1 MLEPDVDDGPT
12 GPAADLLRRK
22 VKETLELDLDAPELH
37 DALEVVSEFWQ
48 GNTAENR
55 RNLRSDLERRTV
67 EQAEAF
73 VAHYRPLRDA
83 LAGSEAMA
91 AELEAH
97 VAATARELRDREA
110 ENRRVVAAHDA
121 LVAERD
127 ALAAKREAT
136 VAFLAR
142 FQLGERE
149 RDAARATSRAE
160 DADDF
165 FAPRWRAAGALADLD
180 RALAD
185 GSRCFADAV
194 GCGETVR
201 PSDGVGAELRDLL
214 REATDGA
221 HERLLAFAL
230 RALGGDATT
239 AADAAAAAAACEAV
253 AQDPGQEKGDS
264 TSLQRG
270 GRARV
275 DAPGPG
281 VRGRGAPGP
290 LLLHAPGGAAAA
302 LLAAVA
308 EGLGE
313 PLAARLRSAVAAL
326 GGDVA
331 RVHGVARLLAF
342 YAPRSRAAR
351 RRRCGGR
358 RRRRRRGA
366 NGGRSG
372 AKALGDEVRAS
383 DVRRFGPRGDAAAPA
398 ARARA
403 GAVLSGRAPDGG
415 DDGDSAGTLLAL
427 VLDPVLQSVDAA
439 LDAAPLREFA
449 GRRPAAATPPAPSA
463 AAGSAVD
470 AAAWAVD
477 AFGFCAAELEA
488 LPRGDVVGGAL
499 ARCRGGGWRALRGR
513 VGAPAPLRPRPGPRA
528 REARLGAGAASQL
541 GAARRAS
548 AGASAP
554 RCGLLEPLREPGAG
568 RRRRPR
574 RAAARRG
581 PRGRRG
587 HPRDARAASAA
598 STTTRSAATRPSL
611 VHSPQQAT
619 DRHLQERGRATSAG
633 HRDPYLRQMCPSPC
647 LAPAPMTSPD
657 GMKDDCFEPDCGLR
671 GYKFLSY
678 RLAREA
684 VLRDRPGVVA
694 KDGSKTPYGVFA
706 DFGFHGAS
714 WLGRRRE
721 TRPLRADGGARDA
734 SVEARGPSAAFFAL
748 SVGSLGQYATVCGS
762 AEDGETVELSCPAH
776 YEIQEV
782 FAAAAS
788 ERTTAPA
795 GDSRVPDAQTVDSR
809 GECPGDMTRAM
820 ECEGGDACV
829 KGTTALGDACCA
841 FSATRGRA
849 DFDGVD
855 PGPGPASCASTS
867 AQIVAQGVCLGRRAC
882 ALAADGD
889 RMYSWEDRAATRP
902 AGPRT
907 FAGAG
912 AARRRSA
919 SATSRAARKRGAS
932 SPSPT
937 AAARSSGRRRGHYP
951 LDTFGFR
958 CSLLDAAFCA
968 LLVLVASRF
977 LLRTQE
983 RAERTYGTY
992 VCTPA
997 DYTVA
1002 VDGGSLPTD
1011 YASPRS
1017 AAALV
1022 GDHFERVLGAQAPV
1036 IEPGPVRVAD
1046 VCFAIVSD
1054 RTLVRARR
1062 AAPRASTVRAADVR
1076 EALKRP
1082 TEQEDEPAALRDA
1095 FAKASAAVQDLLDEG
1110 SKGAA
1115 RAAVAFVTFE
1125 TEEGFQRC
1133 LHAYPPSL
1141 RRWPGFLQPR
1151 RLKLQGKARVV
1162 SGDAAFAFSPA
1173 GSGTLT
1179 MADVVKDERFE
1190 DYGLPAGETGKLGC
1204 FCDAVA
1210 ADASPQRRRPLAT
1223 ETRGALGTWCRGYYR
1238 DVWLLRVVRAIAV
1251 AFVVAVEVSLKVL
1264 AKWTTTFERHPSTVD
1279 ACVEIKSSNRLQY
1292 LRVRATDTY
1301 GLLGGAYYDFTAP
1314 WYASVG
1320 AALVSAIILGV
1331 AGELGYAVA
1340 VVVMHKLEVCR
1351 DRGWSC
1357 DASVTR
1363 ALTQDELVATLA
1375 PPRMTFPARYAFQL
1389 KVLFVCLLYSG
1400 GIPLLWAVACATFAG
1415 FYAVDKVLFTK
1426 FLSAPPP
1433 VGARLAI
1440 FASSLAPLA
1449 VAAHCLVAAWML
1461 TNPEIFDQDDA
1472 DGTLMRTWYD
1482 PRPPQ
1487 VADLAFASTSR
1498 ETSLADRADHW
1509 NAMPQRCALRCAACL
1524 REPAADVKDLPPYVE
1539 AVPADVMERR
1549 IRAGVLKPHVLAA
1562 YAEEL
1567 ARRRADTSRDGL
1579 FAANGRLKVRMQGLE
1594 TYEFRANDVYRES
1607 DATEDAHAAAL
1618 EARLAAEDENDR
1630 ADFLGRLSFGSRS
1643 PTRRR
1648 GAQRRR
1654 SSEELLSANARRAL
1668 QHLSPTRPR
1677 EPNSDDSLAL

>member
-1 MLEPDVDDGPT
+1 MRRDPT
-12 GPAADLLRRK
+12 PSRLVGLGIDLYFKSMKVWLLVFFAISVLSLAPLLGYWRNSELTAAR
-22 VKETLELDLDAPELH
+22 
-37 DALEVVSEFWQ
+37 
-48 GNTAENR
+48 
-55 RNLRSDLERRTV
+55 
-67 EQAEAF
+67 
-73 VAHYRPLRDA
+73 
-83 LAGSEAMA
+83 
-91 AELEAH
+91 
-97 VAATARELRDREA
+97 
-110 ENRRVVAAHDA
+110 
-121 LVAERD
+121 
-127 ALAAKREAT
+127 
-136 VAFLAR
+136 
-142 FQLGERE
+142 
-149 RDAARATSRAE
+149 RDAA
-160 DADDF
+160 
-165 FAPRWRAAGALADLD
+165 
-180 RALAD
+180 
-185 GSRCFADAV
+185 
-194 GCGETVR
+194 
-201 PSDGVGAELRDLL
+201 
-214 REATDGA
+214 
-221 HERLLAFAL
+221 
-230 RALGGDATT
+230 
-239 AADAAAAAAACEAV
+239 
-253 AQDPGQEKGDS
+253 
-264 TSLQRG
+264 
-270 GRARV
+270 
-275 DAPGPG
+275 
-281 VRGRGAPGP
+281 
-290 LLLHAPGGAAAA
+290 
-302 LLAAVA
+302 
-308 EGLGE
+308 
-313 PLAARLRSAVAAL
+313 
-326 GGDVA
+326 
-331 RVHGVARLLAF
+331 
-342 YAPRSRAAR
+342 
-351 RRRCGGR
+351 
-358 RRRRRRGA
+358 
-366 NGGRSG
+366 
-372 AKALGDEVRAS
+372 
-383 DVRRFGPRGDAAAPA
+383 
-398 ARARA
+398 
-403 GAVLSGRAPDGG
+403 
-415 DDGDSAGTLLAL
+415 
-427 VLDPVLQSVDAA
+427 
-439 LDAAPLREFA
+439 
-449 GRRPAAATPPAPSA
+449 
-463 AAGSAVD
+463 
-470 AAAWAVD
+470 
-477 AFGFCAAELEA
+477 
-488 LPRGDVVGGAL
+488 
-499 ARCRGGGWRALRGR
+499 
-513 VGAPAPLRPRPGPRA
+513 
-528 REARLGAGAASQL
+528 
-541 GAARRAS
+541 
-548 AGASAP
+548 
-554 RCGLLEPLREPGAG
+554 
-568 RRRRPR
+568 
-574 RAAARRG
+574 
-581 PRGRRG
+581 
-587 HPRDARAASAA
+587 
-598 STTTRSAATRPSL
+598 
-611 VHSPQQAT
+611 
-619 DRHLQERGRATSAG
+619 
-633 HRDPYLRQMCPSPC
+633 
-647 LAPAPMTSPD
+647 
-657 GMKDDCFEPDCGLR
+657 
-671 GYKFLSY
+671 
-678 RLAREA
+678 
-684 VLRDRPGVVA
+684 
-694 KDGSKTPYGVFA
+694 
-706 DFGFHGAS
+706 
-714 WLGRRRE
+714 
-721 TRPLRADGGARDA
+721 
-734 SVEARGPSAAFFAL
+734 VEARGPSAAFFAL

-782 FAAAAS
+782 FAYYG
-788 ERTTAPA
+788 APA
-795 GDSRVPDAQTVDSR
+795 GDCACPDAQTVDSR

-867 AQIVAQGVCLGRRAC
+867 AQIVAQGVCLGRSAC

-889 RMYSWEDRAATRP
+889 RTYGWEDRGRYASCGSEDFR
-902 AGPRT
+902 
-907 FAGAG
+907 AGAG
-912 AARRRSA
+912 GCAASLGVGDFSGCAEPRRLL
-919 SATSRAARKRGAS
+919 
-932 SPSPT
+932 
-937 AAARSSGRRRGHYP
+937 AAAYCGRAELRTSAAGATR
-951 LDTFGFR
+951 LATFGFR
-958 CSLLDAAFCA
+958 CSLLDAFCA

-1011 YASPRS
+1011 YASLEA

-1054 RTLVRARR
+1054 RTLVRALDAR
-1062 AAPRASTVRAADVR
+1062 AAAARALDRSRAAAAVR
-1076 EALKRP
+1076 EALKQP

-1095 FAKASAAVQDLLDEG
+1095 FASASAAVQDLLDEG
-1110 SKGAA
+1110 STGAA

-1151 RLKLQGKARVV
+1151 RLKLQGKAVRLSRAREPRKLRWENLGLPLGAQVWRRALSALAVLLFLLATSGVIFWARKFEQGMVAQHPARDCGVFSRVV
-1162 SGDAAFAFSPA
+1162 SDGDAAFAFSPA

-1179 MADVVKDERFE
+1179 MADVVQDERFE

-1210 ADASPQRRRPLAT
+1210 ADASLRAAT
-1223 ETRGALGTWCRGYYR
+1223 RYRFRNPETRDALGTWCRGYYR

-1279 ACVEIKSSNRLQY
+1279 ADFSTTLKIFVSSTINTGLLVLLLNGNVDAVAPRFDAYGLDGD

-1509 NAMPQRCALRCAACL
+1509 NAMPQFFVLALCGLLGAQRAVQKLAALARAANDAFADALQARCGCARLAACL

-1594 TYEFRANDVYRES
+1594 TYEFRANDVYVRRFALDARCLAEGLGDDDEAPPSPPSPRDRRREERES

-1630 ADFLGRLSFGSRS
+1630 ADFLSRLSFGSRS
-1643 PTRRR
+1643 PTCRR
-1648 GAQRRR
+1648 GARRRR